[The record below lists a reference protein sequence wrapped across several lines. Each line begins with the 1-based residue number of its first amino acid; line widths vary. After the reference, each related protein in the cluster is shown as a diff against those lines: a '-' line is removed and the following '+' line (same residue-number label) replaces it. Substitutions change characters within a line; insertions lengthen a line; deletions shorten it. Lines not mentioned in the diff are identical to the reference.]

1 MGFPDA
7 SANITSK
14 NCSYGCNTKIFW
26 NASNNEYLE
35 VITKK
40 KHICPNR
47 SKNNNNKFAVARA
60 TGNSSNSSAKPA
72 YYNSSQMNN
81 LGDSNSN
88 LNNYNYNNKK
98 SWLLKPNNKQPM
110 DNTLQILQGQADTI
124 RKQYE
129 VLSDLIKE
137 FKGKTHGSQS
147 HILSDNSIQIIVYY
161 EVPEGMRDDIKRM
174 FEIYARNEI
183 KPHDPQQ

>member
-1 MGFPDA
+1 MSFPGA
-7 SANITSK
+7 TTNINPK
-14 NCSYGCNTKIFW
+14 DCIYGCNTKIYW
-26 NASNNEYLE
+26 NASNSEYLE

-47 SKNNNNKFAVARA
+47 SRNNNNRLSGAPGNSNASARPTYHNNSQ
-60 TGNSSNSSAKPA
+60 TGNMDSSNSS
-72 YYNSSQMNN
+72 
-81 LGDSNSN
+81 
-88 LNNYNYNNKK
+88 NYNHNSKK
-98 SWLLKPNNKQPM
+98 IWLSKPNNKQPM
-110 DNTLQILQGQADTI
+110 DNSLQILQGPTETI

-147 HILSDNSIQIIVYY
+147 HILSDNSLQIIVYY
-161 EVPEGMRDDIKRM
+161 EVPEGMREEIKRM

-183 KPHDPQQ
+183 KPHGQ